1 MKTRILFAAPLVLAL
16 LTPFKSHADDQMA
29 IIQKASGKC
38 VDLDANITPD
48 PSQKDAQLWSCGGNP
63 PYTTS
68 SNQILK
74 LRWVGRYGGGP
85 WETYQLRS
93 WAGYYCLDVKNY
105 SQASGAQ
112 VVFAQCDDTSRSQ
125 MWMRAATNK
134 DLTTTAKWINL
145 NSGKCLDAPG
155 TYDGV
160 LLQQYDCASGSWWPQ
175 DFQAYYTVP

>member
-1 MKTRILFAAPLVLAL
+1 MKTSILYAVPLL
-16 LTPFKSHADDQMA
+16 LISLMPLTGHADDQMA

-38 VDLDANITPD
+38 LDKDID
-48 PSQKDAQLWSCGGNP
+48 ISPSPSEKDAQLWTCGGNP

-74 LRWVGRYGGGP
+74 LRWVGRYGSGP
-85 WETYQLRS
+85 WETYQLRDLV
-93 WAGYYCLDVKNY
+93 GYLCLDVKNY
-105 SQASGAQ
+105 SQQNGAQ
-112 VVFAQCDDTSRSQ
+112 VLFAECNNSSRSQ

-134 DLTTTAKWINL
+134 DLTTSAKWINL

-175 DFQAYYTVP
+175 DFKAYYTIP